1 MLCRNQPASFLSL
14 QCEPQEGVRP
24 IQEYRVNKRI
34 KAKEVRLVD
43 QEGEQ
48 IGIVSR
54 EDALEKADEANLD
67 LVEVAPDAS
76 PPVCRLLD
84 YGKFRY
90 QQQKKEKQSQQRTQ
104 VKEVRIGLTTEEHD
118 LNTKA
123 KQIRRFLDDGDRVVI
138 SMRLSGREKA
148 HEDMAMESLSEF
160 GQRFTDIAK
169 YEKKPHR
176 DHPSRLSMM
185 LAPM

>member
-1 MLCRNQPASFLSL
+1 MPRGSAAISD
-14 QCEPQEGVRP
+14 
-24 IQEYRVNKRI
+24 YRVNDSIR
-34 KAKEVRLVD
+34 ADTVRLISQD
-43 QEGEQ
+43 GEQ
-48 IGIVSR
+48 IGILSKD
-54 EDALEKADEANLD
+54 EAIEKAEEADLD

-84 YGKFRY
+84 YGKFKYR
-90 QQQKKEKQSQQRTQ
+90 QEKKKKQGQQKTH
-104 VKEVRIGLTTEEHD
+104 VKEVRIGLMTEEHD

-123 KQIRRFLDDGDRVVI
+123 SQIREFLEDGDRVVI

-148 HEDMAMESLSEF
+148 HDDMAMEQLSEF
-160 GQRFTDIAK
+160 GQKFTDIAK

-185 LAPM
+185 LAPK